1 MTYRDFMNMKLGVYT
16 IEKTLF
22 DGEAE
27 KIIAET
33 STGEITV
40 LDGHVPLVSE
50 LTQGEIRIL
59 DPEKRETRLRR
70 ASSKSGRKTKPLFS
84 RNKNPPLDFFRNT
97 CIIVYGSL
105 KEE

>member
-1 MTYRDFMNMKLGVYT
+1 MYRDFMNMKLGIYT

-27 KIIAET
+27 KIIART

-50 LTQGEIRIL
+50 LTRGEIRIL
-59 DPEKRETRLRR
+59 DPEKRETRLPIQAGFIEVRPENKTVILAEQKS
-70 ASSKSGRKTKPLFS
+70 AS
-84 RNKNPPLDFFRNT
+84 
-97 CIIVYGSL
+97 
-105 KEE
+105 